1 MKKICLLLMAAI
13 ATNLFAQTLTV
24 EQVANCTDPKNE
36 LLKEY
41 QAYTASDGHT
51 YAVGDDITIG
61 VPSSNK
67 TCAFLTS
74 ELAMF
79 AGGPTGVAAAWSGYK
94 MKIRTIGV
102 DRNKKRGPTVSMR
115 CYLAGLGGILVK
127 FENALAA
134 GEIVSEG
141 MTREKA
147 LDEIKRAKDML
158 ELELITQQEF
168 DSIKAECIKYIK

>member
-1 MKKICLLLMAAI
+1 MKKILVVILAAI
-13 ATNLFAQTLTV
+13 ATNLFAQTLTF

-79 AGGPTGVAAAWSGYK
+79 AGGPTGVVAAWSKYRIFIFIPHFS
-94 MKIRTIGV
+94 KIS
-102 DRNKKRGPTVSMR
+102 P
-115 CYLAGLGGILVK
+115 
-127 FENALAA
+127 
-134 GEIVSEG
+134 
-141 MTREKA
+141 
-147 LDEIKRAKDML
+147 
-158 ELELITQQEF
+158 
-168 DSIKAECIKYIK
+168 